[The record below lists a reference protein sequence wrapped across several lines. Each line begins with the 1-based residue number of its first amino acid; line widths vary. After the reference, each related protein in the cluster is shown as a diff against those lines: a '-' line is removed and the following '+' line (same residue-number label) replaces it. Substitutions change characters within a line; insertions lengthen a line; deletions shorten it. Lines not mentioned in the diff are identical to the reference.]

1 MIARVKL
8 IIIAVLVTALTT
20 CLFLMSNM
28 SDTLDRR
35 KERIT
40 FLEEL
45 VKEQNSSFNKLQDS
59 CFLSQSISEKSN
71 EMAEQQ
77 QTKAALLKKELEK
90 IQGMQRN
97 PQFPERG
104 DDKIGLNASG
114 DTGVAKHNSG
124 GKHGTETRNIA
135 RLDSKLDA
143 DVSGLLDN
151 AFCEA
156 TGDSVRCSAK

>member
-1 MIARVKL
+1 MIARIKL

-20 CLFLMSNM
+20 CLFMMSNM
-28 SDTLDRR
+28 SDTLERR

-45 VKEQNSSFNKLQDS
+45 VKEQNLSFNKLQDS

-71 EMAEQQ
+71 EMVEQQ

-90 IQGMQRN
+90 IQEMQRN
-97 PQFPERG
+97 PQFLEG
-104 DDKIGLNASG
+104 VDVKIGLNASG

-135 RLDSKLDA
+135 HLDSKFDA
-143 DVSGLLDN
+143 DVSRLLDN

-156 TGDSVRCSAK
+156 TGDGVHCGSK

>member
-1 MIARVKL
+1 MIARIKL

-35 KERIT
+35 KERIM

-77 QTKAALLKKELEK
+77 QTKATILKKELEK
-90 IQGMQRN
+90 IQEMQRN
-97 PQFPERG
+97 PQFSERG
-104 DDKIGLNASG
+104 DAEIGLNTSG
-114 DTGVAKHNSG
+114 EVGVAKHNSG
-124 GKHGTETRNIA
+124 GKHGTEARNIA

-143 DVSGLLDN
+143 DVSRLLDST
-151 AFCEA
+151 FCEV
-156 TGDSVRCSAK
+156 TGDSVHCSSK

>member
-1 MIARVKL
+1 MIARIKL

-20 CLFLMSNM
+20 CLFLMGNM
-28 SDTLDRR
+28 SDTLERR

-59 CFLSQSISEKSN
+59 CFLSQNISEKSN
-71 EMAEQQ
+71 EMVEQQ

-90 IQGMQRN
+90 IQEMQRN
-97 PQFPERG
+97 PQFSEGG
-104 DDKIGLNASG
+104 DVKIGLNAPG

-135 RLDSKLDA
+135 HLDSKLDA
-143 DVSGLLDN
+143 DVSRLLDN

-156 TGDSVRCSAK
+156 TGDGVHCGSK

>member
-1 MIARVKL
+1 MLARIKL

-20 CLFLMSNM
+20 CLFLMSSM

-45 VKEQNSSFNKLQDS
+45 VKEQNSSFSKLQDS

-71 EMAEQQ
+71 EMVEQQ
-77 QTKAALLKKELEK
+77 QTKAAILKKELEK
-90 IQGMQRN
+90 IQEMQRN
-97 PQFPERG
+97 TQFQWRG
-104 DDKIGLNASG
+104 DAETGSNTSG
-114 DTGVAKHNSG
+114 EVGVAKHNSG

-143 DVSGLLDN
+143 DVSRLLDN
-151 AFCEA
+151 TFCEA
-156 TGDSVRCSAK
+156 TGDSVHCSTK

>member
-1 MIARVKL
+1 MIARIKL

-77 QTKAALLKKELEK
+77 QTKSALLKKELEK
-90 IQGMQRN
+90 IQEMQRN
-97 PQFPERG
+97 PQFSERG
-104 DDKIGLNASG
+104 DVKIGLNAPG

-135 RLDSKLDA
+135 RLDSNLDA
-143 DVSGLLDN
+143 AVSRLLDN

-156 TGDSVRCSAK
+156 TGDGVHCGSK

>member
-1 MIARVKL
+1 MIARIKL

-20 CLFLMSNM
+20 CLFLMSSM

-71 EMAEQQ
+71 EMVEQQ
-77 QTKAALLKKELEK
+77 QTKAAILKKELEK
-90 IQGMQRN
+90 IQEMQKN
-97 PQFPERG
+97 PQLQRSG
-104 DDKIGLNASG
+104 DVEIGLNASG
-114 DTGVAKHNSG
+114 EVGVAKHNSG

-143 DVSGLLDN
+143 DVSRLLDN
-151 AFCEA
+151 TFCEV
-156 TGDSVRCSAK
+156 TGDSVHCSSK

>member
-1 MIARVKL
+1 MIARIKL
-8 IIIAVLVTALTT
+8 IIIAVLVTALTA

-45 VKEQNSSFNKLQDS
+45 VKEQNSSFSKLQDS

-90 IQGMQRN
+90 IQEMQRI
-97 PQFPERG
+97 PQFSERG
-104 DDKIGLNASG
+104 DAKIGLNASG

-135 RLDSKLDA
+135 RLDSNLDA
-143 DVSGLLDN
+143 DVSRLLDN

-156 TGDSVRCSAK
+156 TGDGVHCSAK

>member
-1 MIARVKL
+1 MIARIKL
-8 IIIAVLVTALTT
+8 IIIAVLVAALTA

-35 KERIT
+35 NERIT

-45 VKEQNSSFNKLQDS
+45 VKEQNSSFSKLKDS

-71 EMAEQQ
+71 EMVEQQ
-77 QTKAALLKKELEK
+77 QTKSALLKKELEK
-90 IQGMQRN
+90 IQEMQRN
-97 PQFPERG
+97 PRFSERG
-104 DDKIGLNASG
+104 DAKIGLNASG
-114 DTGVAKHNSG
+114 DTGVVKHNSG

-135 RLDSKLDA
+135 RLDSNLDA
-143 DVSGLLDN
+143 AVSRLLDN

-156 TGDSVRCSAK
+156 TGDGVHCSAK

>member
-1 MIARVKL
+1 MIARIKL

-45 VKEQNSSFNKLQDS
+45 VKEQNLSFNKLQDS
-59 CFLSQSISEKSN
+59 CFLSQNISEKSN

-90 IQGMQRN
+90 IQEMQRN
-97 PQFPERG
+97 PQFSERV
-104 DDKIGLNASG
+104 DVKIGLNASG

-135 RLDSKLDA
+135 HLDSKLDA
-143 DVSGLLDN
+143 DVSRLLDN

-156 TGDSVRCSAK
+156 TGDGVHCGSK

>member
-1 MIARVKL
+1 MIARIKL
-8 IIIAVLVTALTT
+8 IIIVVLVTALTT

-45 VKEQNSSFNKLQDS
+45 VKEQTLSFNKLQDS

-77 QTKAALLKKELEK
+77 QVKTAALKKELEK
-90 IQGMQRN
+90 IQEMQRDN
-97 PQFPERG
+97 QFSERG
-104 DDKIGLNASG
+104 GAEIGLNVSG

-124 GKHGTETRNIA
+124 GKHGTETRSIA
-135 RLDSKLDA
+135 RLDSKLDD
-143 DVSGLLDN
+143 DVSRLLDN
-151 AFCEA
+151 TFCEA
-156 TGDSVRCSAK
+156 TGDSVHCSSK